1 MTEKRKKDIEEFAG
15 EKQPSMKRRSDL
27 NDYHGRHIYLVT
39 LAVEGR
45 RPLLGQVVGNPLAA
59 EGSADAPRIEL
70 SAMGG
75 AVFDCWQQIPKR
87 HPEVEILALQ
97 IMPDH
102 LHGILWI
109 KEETQQH
116 LGHIIGGFKTG
127 CNKAYRFFTAALPQS
142 TPSKEHNH
150 SQGQGISGQWQTG
163 GENASGSGQWQPGS
177 GEKASSSGQWQTGSG
192 ENASDS
198 GQGQPGSG
206 ENASSSGQGQPG
218 GGEKASGSGQ
228 WQPGGG
234 ENASGSGQWQ
244 PGGVEKASGSGQ
256 WQPGGVD
263 ISGGNPC
270 SAYVAAVPQLSQQR
284 QQKARRERREDR
296 NHGLLFEPNYNDL
309 ICKSYDMLP
318 TLINY
323 VKDNPR
329 RLLMKRAH
337 PEYLRPFFD
346 LRIGSHTYNGIGNLA
361 LLNAPHRLAVRVSR
375 RNNEAQLQDE
385 VRRYM
390 TAAQSGTVLIS
401 PAISPGE
408 KRVMR
413 AAFDAKLPTIV
424 ILENGFTP
432 FSKPHGEQFY
442 ACAEGRLLM
451 LSPWPHHNDRH
462 KLNAQ
467 QCQSLNLMALE
478 LASLEK

>member
-15 EKQPSMKRRSDL
+15 EKQPSMKRRSDI

-150 SQGQGISGQWQTG
+150 SQGHGSSGQGQPCGGENGSGSGQGQTG
-163 GENASGSGQWQPGS
+163 GSENASGSGQ
-177 GEKASSSGQWQTGSG
+177 EQT
-192 ENASDS
+192 
-198 GQGQPGSG
+198 
-206 ENASSSGQGQPG
+206 
-218 GGEKASGSGQ
+218 
-228 WQPGGG
+228 GGG
-234 ENASGSGQWQ
+234 ENASGSGQGQ
-244 PGGVEKASGSGQ
+244 LSSSVE
-256 WQPGGVD
+256 

-270 SAYVAAVPQLSQQR
+270 SAYAAAVPQLSQQR

-346 LRIGSHTYNGIGNLA
+346 LRIGSHTYNGIGNIA

-451 LSPWPHHNDRH
+451 LSPWPHHNDRR
-462 KLNAQ
+462 KLTAQ

>member
-1 MTEKRKKDIEEFAG
+1 MMTEKRKKDIEEYAG
-15 EKQPSMKRRSDL
+15 EKQPSMKRRSDI

-70 SAMGG
+70 SALGG
-75 AVFDCWQQIPKR
+75 AVFDCWQQIPER
-87 HPEVEILALQ
+87 YPEVEILALQ

-109 KEETQQH
+109 KEEMQQH
-116 LGHIIGGFKTG
+116 LGRIIGGFKTG
-127 CNKAYRFFTAALPQS
+127 CNRAYRFFTAALPQS
-142 TPSKEHNH
+142 TPSKEYNH
-150 SQGQGISGQWQTG
+150 SQ
-163 GENASGSGQWQPGS
+163 QPGS
-177 GEKASSSGQWQTGSG
+177 QQSSSL
-192 ENASDS
+192 
-198 GQGQPGSG
+198 QGMPVSR
-206 ENASSSGQGQPG
+206 
-218 GGEKASGSGQ
+218 
-228 WQPGGG
+228 
-234 ENASGSGQWQ
+234 
-244 PGGVEKASGSGQ
+244 V
-256 WQPGGVD
+256 
-263 ISGGNPC
+263 GNSC
-270 SAYVAAVPQLSQQR
+270 SAYAVAVPQLSQQS
-284 QQKARRERREDR
+284 QQKARRERRENR

-329 RLLMKRAH
+329 RLLMKRTH

-346 LRIGSHTYNGIGNLA
+346 LRIGSHTYSGIGNLA
-361 LLNAPHRLAVRVSR
+361 LLRAPHRLAVRVSR
-375 RNNEAQLQDE
+375 RNNEIQLQE
-385 VRRYM
+385 ELHRYM
-390 TAAQSGTVLIS
+390 NAAQSGTVLIS

-432 FSKPHGEQFY
+432 LSKPHGEQFY

-451 LSPWPHHNDRH
+451 LSPWPHHNDH
-462 KLNAQ
+462 QKITAQ
-467 QCQSLNLMALE
+467 QCQAMNLMALE
-478 LASLEK
+478 LATLES

>member
-1 MTEKRKKDIEEFAG
+1 MMTEKRKKDIEEFAG
-15 EKQPSMKRRSDL
+15 EKQPSMKRRSDV

-59 EGSADAPRIEL
+59 DGSADAPRIEL
-70 SAMGG
+70 SVLGG
-75 AVFDCWQQIPKR
+75 AVFDCWQQIPER
-87 HPEVEILALQ
+87 YPEVEILALQ

-109 KEETQQH
+109 KEEMQQH
-116 LGHIIGGFKTG
+116 LGRIIGGFKTG

-142 TPSKEHNH
+142 TPSKKHTPSQQPSKEHTP
-150 SQGQGISGQWQTG
+150 SQ
-163 GENASGSGQWQPGS
+163 QPGS
-177 GEKASSSGQWQTGSG
+177 QQSSSLQ
-192 ENASDS
+192 
-198 GQGQPGSG
+198 
-206 ENASSSGQGQPG
+206 SSSLQGMPV
-218 GGEKASGSGQ
+218 SR
-228 WQPGGG
+228 
-234 ENASGSGQWQ
+234 
-244 PGGVEKASGSGQ
+244 V
-256 WQPGGVD
+256 
-263 ISGGNPC
+263 GNSC
-270 SAYVAAVPQLSQQR
+270 SAYAAAVPQRPSP
-284 QQKARRERREDR
+284 RERREDR

-346 LRIGSHTYNGIGNLA
+346 LRIGSHTYSGIGNLA
-361 LLNAPHRLAVRVSR
+361 LLRAPHRLAVRVSR
-375 RNNEAQLQDE
+375 RNNETQLQE
-385 VRRYM
+385 ELHRYM
-390 TAAQSGTVLIS
+390 NAAQSGTVLIS

-413 AAFDAKLPTIV
+413 TAFDAKFPTVV
-424 ILENGFTP
+424 IMENGFTP
-432 FSKPHGEQFY
+432 LSKPHGEQFY

-451 LSPWPHHNDRH
+451 LSPWPHHNDRQ
-462 KLNAQ
+462 KITAQ
-467 QCQSLNLMALE
+467 QCQAMNLMALE
-478 LASLEK
+478 LATLES

>member
-1 MTEKRKKDIEEFAG
+1 MMTEKRKKDIEEYAG
-15 EKQPSMKRRSDL
+15 EKQPSMKRRSDV

-70 SAMGG
+70 SVLGG
-75 AVFDCWQQIPKR
+75 AVFDCWQQIPER
-87 HPEVEILALQ
+87 YPEVEILALQ

-109 KEETQQH
+109 KEEMQQH
-116 LGHIIGGFKTG
+116 LGRIIGGFKTG

-142 TPSKEHNH
+142 TPSKEYNH
-150 SQGQGISGQWQTG
+150 SQEAGS
-163 GENASGSGQWQPGS
+163 SGQWQPGGSEKVSSS
-177 GEKASSSGQWQTGSG
+177 GQWQPGGSEKVSSNGQWQPGGSEKASSSGQWQPSGS
-192 ENASDS
+192 
-198 GQGQPGSG
+198 
-206 ENASSSGQGQPG
+206 
-218 GGEKASGSGQ
+218 EKASSNGQ
-228 WQPGGG
+228 WQPGG
-234 ENASGSGQWQ
+234 S
-244 PGGVEKASGSGQ
+244 
-256 WQPGGVD
+256 VD
-263 ISGGNPC
+263 TIEGNPC
-270 SAYVAAVPQLSQQR
+270 SAYAVAVPQLSQQS

-296 NHGLLFEPNYNDL
+296 HHGLLFEPNYNDL

-329 RLLMKRAH
+329 RLLMKHSH

-346 LRIGSHTYNGIGNLA
+346 LHLGSHIYNGIGNLA
-361 LLNAPHRLAVRVSR
+361 LLRAPHRLAVRVSR
-375 RNNEAQLQDE
+375 RNNETQLQE
-385 VRRYM
+385 ELHRYM
-390 TAAQSGTVLIS
+390 NAAQSGTVLIS

-413 AAFDAKLPTIV
+413 TAFDAKLPTIV

-432 FSKPHGEQFY
+432 LSKPHGEQFY

-451 LSPWPHHNDRH
+451 LSPWPHHNDH
-462 KLNAQ
+462 QKITAQ
-467 QCQSLNLMALE
+467 QCQAMNLMALE
-478 LASLEK
+478 LATLES

>member
-1 MTEKRKKDIEEFAG
+1 MTTEKRKKDIEEYAG
-15 EKQPSMKRRSDL
+15 EKQPSMKRRSDI

-70 SAMGG
+70 SALGG
-75 AVFDCWQQIPKR
+75 AVFDCWQQIPER
-87 HPEVEILALQ
+87 YPEVEILALQ

-109 KEETQQH
+109 KEEMQQH
-116 LGHIIGGFKTG
+116 LGRIIGGFKTG
-127 CNKAYRFFTAALPQS
+127 CNRAYRFFTAALPQS
-142 TPSKEHNH
+142 TPSKEYNH
-150 SQGQGISGQWQTG
+150 SQEAGSNGQWQPG
-163 GENASGSGQWQPGS
+163 GSENASSNGQWQPGGSEKASSNGQWQPGS
-177 GEKASSSGQWQTGSG
+177 SEKASS
-192 ENASDS
+192 ND
-198 GQGQPGSG
+198 
-206 ENASSSGQGQPG
+206 
-218 GGEKASGSGQ
+218 Q
-228 WQPGGG
+228 WQPGGS
-234 ENASGSGQWQ
+234 EKISSNGQWQ
-244 PGGVEKASGSGQ
+244 SGGS
-256 WQPGGVD
+256 VD
-263 ISGGNPC
+263 TIEGNPC
-270 SAYVAAVPQLSQQR
+270 SAYAAAVPQLSKQS

-337 PEYLRPFFD
+337 PEDLRPFFD

-361 LLNAPHRLAVRVSR
+361 LLRAPHRLAVRVSR
-375 RNNEAQLQDE
+375 RNNEAQLQNE

-390 TAAQSGTVLIS
+390 TSAQSGTVLIS

-413 AAFDAKLPTIV
+413 TAFDAKLPTIV

-432 FSKPHGEQFY
+432 LSKPHGEQFY

-462 KLNAQ
+462 KLTAQ
-467 QCQSLNLMALE
+467 QCQSMNLMAQE

>member
-1 MTEKRKKDIEEFAG
+1 MMTEKRKKDIEEFAG
-15 EKQPSMKRRSDL
+15 EKQPSMKRRSDI

-70 SAMGG
+70 SVLGG
-75 AVFDCWQQIPKR
+75 AVFDCWQQIPER
-87 HPEVEILALQ
+87 YPEVEILALQ

-109 KEETQQH
+109 KEEMQQH
-116 LGHIIGGFKTG
+116 LGRIIGRFKTG

-142 TPSKEHNH
+142 TPSKEYNH
-150 SQGQGISGQWQTG
+150 SQ
-163 GENASGSGQWQPGS
+163 EAGS
-177 GEKASSSGQWQTGSG
+177 
-192 ENASDS
+192 
-198 GQGQPGSG
+198 
-206 ENASSSGQGQPG
+206 
-218 GGEKASGSGQ
+218 SGQ
-228 WQPGGG
+228 WQPGGS
-234 ENASGSGQWQ
+234 EKVSSSGQWQ
-244 PGGVEKASGSGQ
+244 PGGSEKVSSNGQWQLGGNEKASSNGQ
-256 WQPGGVD
+256 WQPGGSVD
-263 ISGGNPC
+263 TIEGNPC
-270 SAYVAAVPQLSQQR
+270 SAYAVAVPQLSQQS

-329 RLLMKRAH
+329 RLLMKRTH

-346 LRIGSHTYNGIGNLA
+346 LRLGSHIYNGIGNLA
-361 LLNAPHRLAVRVSR
+361 LLRAPHRLAVRVSR
-375 RNNEAQLQDE
+375 RNNETQLQE
-385 VRRYM
+385 ELHRYM
-390 TAAQSGTVLIS
+390 NAAQSGTVLIS

-413 AAFDAKLPTIV
+413 TAFDAKFPTVV
-424 ILENGFTP
+424 IMENGFTP
-432 FSKPHGEQFY
+432 LSKPHGEQFY

-451 LSPWPHHNDRH
+451 LSPWPHHNDH
-462 KLNAQ
+462 QKITAQ
-467 QCQSLNLMALE
+467 QCQAMNLMALE
-478 LASLEK
+478 LATLES

>member
-1 MTEKRKKDIEEFAG
+1 MTEERKKDIKDFAG
-15 EKQPSMKRRSDL
+15 EKQPSMKRRSDV

-70 SAMGG
+70 SALGG

-109 KEETQQH
+109 KEEMQQH

-127 CNKAYRFFTAALPQS
+127 CNKAYRIYTAALPQS
-142 TPSKEHNH
+142 TPSKEHFP
-150 SQGQGISGQWQTG
+150 SEERGR
-163 GENASGSGQWQPGS
+163 GENAGR
-177 GEKASSSGQWQTGSG
+177 
-192 ENASDS
+192 S
-198 GQGQPGSG
+198 GQG
-206 ENASSSGQGQPG
+206 EVG
-218 GGEKASGSGQ
+218 GGELPSNNEESKESNKEGSK
-228 WQPGGG
+228 
-234 ENASGSGQWQ
+234 ENNKESNNEESK
-244 PGGVEKASGSGQ
+244 E
-256 WQPGGVD
+256 
-263 ISGGNPC
+263 GNSC
-270 SAYVAAVPQLSQQR
+270 SVYAAAVPQ
-284 QQKARRERREDR
+284 QKAPRERHEDR
-296 NHGLLFEPNYNDL
+296 HHGFLFEPNYNDL

-329 RLLMKRAH
+329 RLLMKRLH
-337 PEYLRPFFD
+337 PEYLRPFFG
-346 LRIGSHTYNGIGNLA
+346 LHIGSHTYNGIGNLA

-390 TAAQSGTVLIS
+390 TAARSGAVLIS

-424 ILENGFTP
+424 IMENGFTP
-432 FSKPHGEQFY
+432 LSKPHGEQFN

-451 LSPWPHHNDRH
+451 LSPWPHHNERR
-462 KLNAQ
+462 KLTAQ
-467 QCQSLNLMALE
+467 QCQAMNLMALE
-478 LASLEK
+478 LATLEK

>member
-1 MTEKRKKDIEEFAG
+1 MMTEKRKKDIEEFAG
-15 EKQPSMKRRSDL
+15 EKQPSMKRRSDV

-70 SAMGG
+70 SVLGG
-75 AVFDCWQQIPKR
+75 AVFDCWQQIPQR

-109 KEETQQH
+109 KEEMQQH
-116 LGHIIGGFKTG
+116 LGRIIGGFKTG

-142 TPSKEHNH
+142 TPSKEHTP
-150 SQGQGISGQWQTG
+150 SQQPSKEHTPSQ
-163 GENASGSGQWQPGS
+163 QPGS
-177 GEKASSSGQWQTGSG
+177 QQSSSL
-192 ENASDS
+192 
-198 GQGQPGSG
+198 QGMPVSR
-206 ENASSSGQGQPG
+206 
-218 GGEKASGSGQ
+218 
-228 WQPGGG
+228 
-234 ENASGSGQWQ
+234 
-244 PGGVEKASGSGQ
+244 V
-256 WQPGGVD
+256 
-263 ISGGNPC
+263 GNSC
-270 SAYVAAVPQLSQQR
+270 SEYAAAVPQRPSP
-284 QQKARRERREDR
+284 RERREDR
-296 NHGLLFEPNYNDL
+296 HHGLLFEPNYNDL

-329 RLLMKRAH
+329 RLLMKHSH

-361 LLNAPHRLAVRVSR
+361 LLRAPHRLAVRVSR
-375 RNNEAQLQDE
+375 RNNETQLQE
-385 VRRYM
+385 ELHRYM
-390 TAAQSGTVLIS
+390 SAAQSGTVLIS

-413 AAFDAKLPTIV
+413 TAFDAKFPTVV
-424 ILENGFTP
+424 IMENGFTP
-432 FSKPHGEQFY
+432 LSKPYGEQFY
-442 ACAEGRLLM
+442 ACAEGRLLI
-451 LSPWPHHNDRH
+451 LSPWPHHNDRQ
-462 KLNAQ
+462 KITAQ
-467 QCQSLNLMALE
+467 QCQSMNLMALE
-478 LASLEK
+478 LASLEKNS

>member
-1 MTEKRKKDIEEFAG
+1 MMSEERKRVVEEFAG
-15 EKQPSMKRRSDL
+15 EKQPSMKRRSDV

-45 RPLLGQVVGNPLAA
+45 WPLLGQVIGNPLAA

-70 SAMGG
+70 SALGG

-109 KEETQQH
+109 KEEMQQH

-127 CNKAYRFFTAALPQS
+127 CNKAYRIYTAALPQS
-142 TPSKEHNH
+142 TPSKGYNPSHGSGSIWQGRQGGSE
-150 SQGQGISGQWQTG
+150 QGQQGSSEQGRQG
-163 GENASGSGQWQPGS
+163 GSEQGQPGGS
-177 GEKASSSGQWQTGSG
+177 EQGQPGGSEQGRPGSIWQGQPGGSEQG
-192 ENASDS
+192 QPGGS
-198 GQGQPGSG
+198 GQGQPGSIW
-206 ENASSSGQGQPG
+206 QGQPG
-218 GGEKASGSGQ
+218 SS
-228 WQPGGG
+228 
-234 ENASGSGQWQ
+234 
-244 PGGVEKASGSGQ
+244 VE
-256 WQPGGVD
+256 
-263 ISGGNPC
+263 GNPC
-270 SAYVAAVPQLSQQR
+270 SAYAAAVPQQSQQS
-284 QQKARRERREDR
+284 QPKARRERREDR
-296 NHGLLFEPNYNDL
+296 HHGLLFEPNYNDL

-337 PEYLRPFFD
+337 PNYLRPFFG

-385 VRRYM
+385 VCRYM
-390 TAAQSGTVLIS
+390 TAALSGTVLIS

-413 AAFDAKLPTIV
+413 AAFDAKLPAVV
-424 ILENGFTP
+424 IMENGFTP
-432 FSKPHGEQFY
+432 LSKPHGEQFY

-451 LSPWPHHNDRH
+451 LSPWPHHNDRR
-462 KLNAQ
+462 KLTAQ
-467 QCQSLNLMALE
+467 QCQAMNLMALE
-478 LASLEK
+478 LAALEK

>member
-1 MTEKRKKDIEEFAG
+1 MTEERKKDIREFAG
-15 EKQPSMKRRSDL
+15 EKQPSMKRRSDV

-45 RPLLGQVVGNPLAA
+45 RPLLGEVVGNPLAA

-70 SAMGG
+70 SALGG

-109 KEETQQH
+109 KEEMQQH

-127 CNKAYRFFTAALPQS
+127 CNKAYRIYTAALPQS
-142 TPSKEHNH
+142 TPSKEHFPSEQRGPNEEH
-150 SQGQGISGQWQTG
+150 FPSEERGR
-163 GENASGSGQWQPGS
+163 
-177 GEKASSSGQWQTGSG
+177 GEKASQ
-192 ENASDS
+192 S
-198 GQGQPGSG
+198 GQGEVGCGELSSNNEDNNAESEKSTNAESEKSNNAESKEGSK
-206 ENASSSGQGQPG
+206 E
-218 GGEKASGSGQ
+218 
-228 WQPGGG
+228 
-234 ENASGSGQWQ
+234 
-244 PGGVEKASGSGQ
+244 
-256 WQPGGVD
+256 
-263 ISGGNPC
+263 GNSC
-270 SAYVAAVPQLSQQR
+270 SVYAAAVPQ
-284 QQKARRERREDR
+284 QKSLRERHEDR
-296 NHGLLFEPNYNDL
+296 HHGFLFEPNYNDL

-329 RLLMKRAH
+329 RLLMKRLH
-337 PEYLRPFFD
+337 PEYLRPFFG
-346 LRIGSHTYNGIGNLA
+346 LHIGSHTYNGIGNLA

-390 TAAQSGTVLIS
+390 TAARSGTVLIS

-424 ILENGFTP
+424 IMENGFTP
-432 FSKPHGEQFY
+432 LSKPHGEQFN

-451 LSPWPHHNDRH
+451 LSPWPHHNERR
-462 KLNAQ
+462 KLTAQ
-467 QCQSLNLMALE
+467 QCQAMNLMALE
-478 LASLEK
+478 LATLEK

>member
-15 EKQPSMKRRSDL
+15 EKQPSMKRRSDI

-150 SQGQGISGQWQTG
+150 SQVQGISGQGQTG
-163 GENASGSGQWQPGS
+163 GSENASGSGQW
-177 GEKASSSGQWQTGSG
+177 
-192 ENASDS
+192 
-198 GQGQPGSG
+198 
-206 ENASSSGQGQPG
+206 QPG

-228 WQPGGG
+228 GQPGG
-234 ENASGSGQWQ
+234 ENAGGSVQWQTGGENAGGSGQGQ
-244 PGGVEKASGSGQ
+244 PGSVE
-256 WQPGGVD
+256 

-270 SAYVAAVPQLSQQR
+270 SAYAAAVPQLSQQR

-309 ICKSYDMLP
+309 ICKGYDMLP

-346 LRIGSHTYNGIGNLA
+346 LRIGSHTYNGIGNLD

-413 AAFDAKLPTIV
+413 AAFDAKHPTIV

-462 KLNAQ
+462 RLTAQ

>member
-15 EKQPSMKRRSDL
+15 EKQPSMKRRSDI

-70 SAMGG
+70 SALGG

-163 GENASGSGQWQPGS
+163 GENASGSCQWQPGGGENAGGSGQWQPGG
-177 GEKASSSGQWQTGSG
+177 GEK
-192 ENASDS
+192 
-198 GQGQPGSG
+198 
-206 ENASSSGQGQPG
+206 ASSSGQGQPG

-244 PGGVEKASGSGQ
+244 PGSGENASGSGQ
-256 WQPGGVD
+256 GQPGGVE

-270 SAYVAAVPQLSQQR
+270 SAYAAAVPQLSQQR

-413 AAFDAKLPTIV
+413 AAFDAKLPIIV

-462 KLNAQ
+462 RLTAQ
-467 QCQSLNLMALE
+467 QCQSLNLMAQE

>member
-1 MTEKRKKDIEEFAG
+1 
-15 EKQPSMKRRSDL
+15 MKRRSDI

-70 SAMGG
+70 SALGG
-75 AVFDCWQQIPKR
+75 AVFDCWQQIPER
-87 HPEVEILALQ
+87 YPEVEILALQ

-109 KEETQQH
+109 KEEMQQH
-116 LGHIIGGFKTG
+116 LGRIIGGFKTG

-142 TPSKEHNH
+142 TPSKEYNH
-150 SQGQGISGQWQTG
+150 SQ
-163 GENASGSGQWQPGS
+163 EAGS
-177 GEKASSSGQWQTGSG
+177 
-192 ENASDS
+192 
-198 GQGQPGSG
+198 
-206 ENASSSGQGQPG
+206 
-218 GGEKASGSGQ
+218 SGQ
-228 WQPGGG
+228 WQPGGS
-234 ENASGSGQWQ
+234 EKVSSSGQWQ
-244 PGGVEKASGSGQ
+244 PGGSEKVSSNGQWQLGGNEKASSNGQ
-256 WQPGGVD
+256 WQPGGSEKVSSNGQWQLGGSVNT
-263 ISGGNPC
+263 IEGNPC
-270 SAYVAAVPQLSQQR
+270 SAYAAAVPQLSQQS
-284 QQKARRERREDR
+284 QQKARRERRENR

-337 PEYLRPFFD
+337 PEYLRPFFN
-346 LRIGSHTYNGIGNLA
+346 LKIGSYTYSGIGNLA
-361 LLNAPHRLAVRVSR
+361 LLRAPHRLAVRVSR
-375 RNNEAQLQDE
+375 RNNETQLQE
-385 VRRYM
+385 ELHRYM
-390 TAAQSGTVLIS
+390 NAAQSGTVLIS

-413 AAFDAKLPTIV
+413 TAFDAKFPTVV
-424 ILENGFTP
+424 IMENGFTP
-432 FSKPHGEQFY
+432 LSKPHGEQFY

-451 LSPWPHHNDRH
+451 LSPWPHHNDH
-462 KLNAQ
+462 QKITAQ
-467 QCQSLNLMALE
+467 QCQAMNLMALE
-478 LASLEK
+478 LATLES

>member
-1 MTEKRKKDIEEFAG
+1 MMTEKRKKDIEEFAG
-15 EKQPSMKRRSDL
+15 EKQPSMKRRSDI

-45 RPLLGQVVGNPLAA
+45 RPLLGQLVGDPLAA

-70 SAMGG
+70 SALGG

-87 HPEVEILALQ
+87 YPEVEIIALQ

-142 TPSKEHNH
+142 TPSKQHNH
-150 SQGQGISGQWQTG
+150 SQ
-163 GENASGSGQWQPGS
+163 EP
-177 GEKASSSGQWQTGSG
+177 ASSEQASSEQAGSS
-192 ENASDS
+192 EQASS
-198 GQGQPGSG
+198 EASREQAGSQGQPGS
-206 ENASSSGQGQPG
+206 SL
-218 GGEKASGSGQ
+218 
-228 WQPGGG
+228 
-234 ENASGSGQWQ
+234 
-244 PGGVEKASGSGQ
+244 
-256 WQPGGVD
+256 D
-263 ISGGNPC
+263 ISKGNPC
-270 SAYVAAVPQLSQQR
+270 SAYAAALPQLNQLNQLNQQTQQT

-296 NHGLLFEPNYNDL
+296 CHGLLFEPNYNDL

-346 LRIGSHTYNGIGNLA
+346 LSIGSHTYNGIGNLA

-385 VRRYM
+385 VRRYL
-390 TAAQSGTVLIS
+390 TAAQAGTVLIS

-432 FSKPHGEQFY
+432 LSKPHGEQFY

-451 LSPWPHHNDRH
+451 LSPWPHHNDRR
-462 KLNAQ
+462 KLTAQ
-467 QCQSLNLMALE
+467 QCQSMNLMALE
-478 LASLEK
+478 LAALEK

>member
-1 MTEKRKKDIEEFAG
+1 MMTEKRKKDIEEFAG
-15 EKQPSMKRRSDL
+15 EKQPSMKRRSDV

-59 EGSADAPRIEL
+59 DGSADAPRIEL
-70 SAMGG
+70 SVLGG
-75 AVFDCWQQIPKR
+75 AVFDCWQQIPER
-87 HPEVEILALQ
+87 YPEVEILALQ

-109 KEETQQH
+109 KEEMQQH
-116 LGHIIGGFKTG
+116 LGRIIGGFKTG

-142 TPSKEHNH
+142 TPSKKHTPSQQPSKEHTP
-150 SQGQGISGQWQTG
+150 SQ
-163 GENASGSGQWQPGS
+163 QPGS
-177 GEKASSSGQWQTGSG
+177 QQSSSLQ
-192 ENASDS
+192 
-198 GQGQPGSG
+198 
-206 ENASSSGQGQPG
+206 SSSLQGMPV
-218 GGEKASGSGQ
+218 SR
-228 WQPGGG
+228 
-234 ENASGSGQWQ
+234 
-244 PGGVEKASGSGQ
+244 V
-256 WQPGGVD
+256 
-263 ISGGNPC
+263 GNSC
-270 SAYVAAVPQLSQQR
+270 SAYAAAVPQRPSP
-284 QQKARRERREDR
+284 RERRENR

-346 LRIGSHTYNGIGNLA
+346 LRIGSHTYSGIGNLA
-361 LLNAPHRLAVRVSR
+361 LLRAPHRLAVRVSR
-375 RNNEAQLQDE
+375 RNNETQLQE
-385 VRRYM
+385 ELHRYM
-390 TAAQSGTVLIS
+390 NAAQSGTVLIS

-413 AAFDAKLPTIV
+413 TAFDAKFPTVV
-424 ILENGFTP
+424 IMENGFTP
-432 FSKPHGEQFY
+432 LSKPHGEQFY

-451 LSPWPHHNDRH
+451 LSPWPHHNDRQ
-462 KLNAQ
+462 KITAQ
-467 QCQSLNLMALE
+467 QCQAMNLMALE
-478 LASLEK
+478 LATLES

>member
-15 EKQPSMKRRSDL
+15 EKQPSMKRRSDI

-59 EGSADAPRIEL
+59 EGSAEAPRIEL

-150 SQGQGISGQWQTG
+150 SQGQC
-163 GENASGSGQWQPGS
+163 
-177 GEKASSSGQWQTGSG
+177 
-192 ENASDS
+192 
-198 GQGQPGSG
+198 
-206 ENASSSGQGQPG
+206 SSGQGQPG
-218 GGEKASGSGQ
+218 GGENTSGSGQGQTGCSENASISGQWQLGSGENAGGSGQ
-228 WQPGGG
+228 WQTGGS
-234 ENASGSGQWQ
+234 ENASGSGQGQ
-244 PGGVEKASGSGQ
+244 ISSSVE
-256 WQPGGVD
+256 

-270 SAYVAAVPQLSQQR
+270 SAYAAAVPQLSQQR

-346 LRIGSHTYNGIGNLA
+346 LRIGSHTYNGIGNIA

-385 VRRYM
+385 VRRYLA
-390 TAAQSGTVLIS
+390 AAQSGTVLIS

-462 KLNAQ
+462 KLTAQ

>member
-87 HPEVEILALQ
+87 HPEVEILAIQ

-150 SQGQGISGQWQTG
+150 SQGQGSSGQWLTG
-163 GENASGSGQWQPGS
+163 GENG
-177 GEKASSSGQWQTGSG
+177 
-192 ENASDS
+192 
-198 GQGQPGSG
+198 
-206 ENASSSGQGQPG
+206 
-218 GGEKASGSGQ
+218 SGSGQ

-234 ENASGSGQWQ
+234 ENTSGSGQGQ
-244 PGGVEKASGSGQ
+244 PGGGENAGGSGQ
-256 WQPGGVD
+256 GQLSSSVE

-270 SAYVAAVPQLSQQR
+270 SVYAAAVPQLSQQR

-346 LRIGSHTYNGIGNLA
+346 LRIGSHTYNGIGNLT

-385 VRRYM
+385 VRRYL

-462 KLNAQ
+462 KLTAQ
-467 QCQSLNLMALE
+467 QCQSLNLMAQE

>member
-150 SQGQGISGQWQTG
+150 SQGHGI
-163 GENASGSGQWQPGS
+163 SGQWQPGS
-177 GEKASSSGQWQTGSG
+177 GE
-192 ENASDS
+192 NASGS
-198 GQGQPGSG
+198 GQGQPGG
-206 ENASSSGQGQPG
+206 GKNASGSGQGQPG
-218 GGEKASGSGQ
+218 GGENGSGSGQ
-228 WQPGGG
+228 
-234 ENASGSGQWQ
+234 GQLSSS
-244 PGGVEKASGSGQ
+244 VE
-256 WQPGGVD
+256 

-270 SAYVAAVPQLSQQR
+270 SAYAAAVPQLSQQR

-462 KLNAQ
+462 KLTAQ

>member
-1 MTEKRKKDIEEFAG
+1 MMTEKRKKDIEEFAG
-15 EKQPSMKRRSDL
+15 EKQPSMKRRSDV

-70 SAMGG
+70 SALGG
-75 AVFDCWQQIPKR
+75 AVFDCWQQIPER
-87 HPEVEILALQ
+87 YPEVEILALQ

-109 KEETQQH
+109 KEEMQQH
-116 LGHIIGGFKTG
+116 LGRIIGGFKTG

-142 TPSKEHNH
+142 TPSKKHTPSQQPSKEHTP
-150 SQGQGISGQWQTG
+150 SQ
-163 GENASGSGQWQPGS
+163 QPGS
-177 GEKASSSGQWQTGSG
+177 QQSSSLQ
-192 ENASDS
+192 
-198 GQGQPGSG
+198 
-206 ENASSSGQGQPG
+206 SSSLQGMPV
-218 GGEKASGSGQ
+218 SR
-228 WQPGGG
+228 
-234 ENASGSGQWQ
+234 
-244 PGGVEKASGSGQ
+244 V
-256 WQPGGVD
+256 
-263 ISGGNPC
+263 GNSC
-270 SAYVAAVPQLSQQR
+270 SAYAAAVPQRPSP
-284 QQKARRERREDR
+284 RERREDR

-346 LRIGSHTYNGIGNLA
+346 LRIGSHTYSGIGNLA
-361 LLNAPHRLAVRVSR
+361 LLRAPHRLAVRVSR
-375 RNNEAQLQDE
+375 RNNETQLQE
-385 VRRYM
+385 ELHRYM
-390 TAAQSGTVLIS
+390 NAAQSGTVLIS

-413 AAFDAKLPTIV
+413 TAFDAKFPTVV
-424 ILENGFTP
+424 IMENGFTP
-432 FSKPHGEQFY
+432 LSKPHGEQFY

-451 LSPWPHHNDRH
+451 LSPWPHHNDRQ
-462 KLNAQ
+462 KITAQ
-467 QCQSLNLMALE
+467 QCQAMNLMALE
-478 LASLEK
+478 LATLES

>member
-1 MTEKRKKDIEEFAG
+1 MMTEERKKIIKDFAG
-15 EKQPSMKRRSDL
+15 EKQPSMKRRSDV
-27 NDYHGRHIYLVT
+27 NNYHGRHIYLVT

-70 SAMGG
+70 SALGG

-109 KEETQQH
+109 KEEMQQH

-127 CNKAYRFFTAALPQS
+127 CNKAYRIYTAALPQS
-142 TPSKEHNH
+142 TPSKEHFPSEQRGPNEEH
-150 SQGQGISGQWQTG
+150 FPSEERGR
-163 GENASGSGQWQPGS
+163 
-177 GEKASSSGQWQTGSG
+177 GEKASQ
-192 ENASDS
+192 S
-198 GQGQPGSG
+198 GQGEVGCGELSSNNEDNNAESEKSTNAESEKGTNAESEKSNNAESKEGSK
-206 ENASSSGQGQPG
+206 E
-218 GGEKASGSGQ
+218 
-228 WQPGGG
+228 
-234 ENASGSGQWQ
+234 
-244 PGGVEKASGSGQ
+244 
-256 WQPGGVD
+256 
-263 ISGGNPC
+263 GNSC
-270 SAYVAAVPQLSQQR
+270 SVYAAAVPQ
-284 QQKARRERREDR
+284 QKAPRERHEDR
-296 NHGLLFEPNYNDL
+296 HHGFLFEPNYNDL

-329 RLLMKRAH
+329 RLLMKRLH
-337 PEYLRPFFD
+337 PEYLRPFFG
-346 LRIGSHTYNGIGNLA
+346 LHIGSHTYNGIGNLA

-390 TAAQSGTVLIS
+390 TAAQLGTVLIS

-424 ILENGFTP
+424 IMENGFTP
-432 FSKPHGEQFY
+432 LSKPHGEQFN

-451 LSPWPHHNDRH
+451 LSPWPHHNERR
-462 KLNAQ
+462 KLTAQ
-467 QCQSLNLMALE
+467 QCQAMNLMALE
-478 LASLEK
+478 LATLEK

>member
-1 MTEKRKKDIEEFAG
+1 MMTEKRKKDIEEYAG
-15 EKQPSMKRRSDL
+15 EKQPSMKRRSDI

-70 SAMGG
+70 SVLGG
-75 AVFDCWQQIPKR
+75 AVFDCWQQIPER
-87 HPEVEILALQ
+87 YPEVEILALQ

-109 KEETQQH
+109 KEEMQQH
-116 LGHIIGGFKTG
+116 LGRIIGGFKTG

-142 TPSKEHNH
+142 TPSKEYNH
-150 SQGQGISGQWQTG
+150 SQEAGSNGQWQSG
-163 GENASGSGQWQPGS
+163 GSEKDSSNGQWQPGGS
-177 GEKASSSGQWQTGSG
+177 EKASSSGQWQPGGS
-192 ENASDS
+192 EK
-198 GQGQPGSG
+198 
-206 ENASSSGQGQPG
+206 ASSSGQWQLG
-218 GGEKASGSGQ
+218 GSEKVSSNGQ
-228 WQPGGG
+228 WQPGG
-234 ENASGSGQWQ
+234 S
-244 PGGVEKASGSGQ
+244 
-256 WQPGGVD
+256 VD
-263 ISGGNPC
+263 TIEGNPC
-270 SAYVAAVPQLSQQR
+270 SAYAAAVPQLSQQS

-296 NHGLLFEPNYNDL
+296 HHGLLFEPNYNDL

-346 LRIGSHTYNGIGNLA
+346 LHLGSHIYSGIGNLE
-361 LLNAPHRLAVRVSR
+361 LLRAPHRLAVRVSR
-375 RNNEAQLQDE
+375 RNNEIQLQE
-385 VRRYM
+385 ELHRYM
-390 TAAQSGTVLIS
+390 NAAQSGTVLIS

-413 AAFDAKLPTIV
+413 TAFNAKFPTVV
-424 ILENGFTP
+424 IMENGFTP
-432 FSKPHGEQFY
+432 LSKPHGEQFY

-451 LSPWPHHNDRH
+451 LSPWPHHNDH
-462 KLNAQ
+462 QKITAQ
-467 QCQSLNLMALE
+467 QCQAMNLMALE
-478 LASLEK
+478 LATLES